1 MTTTHFKMN
10 RNIHNNGRLDT
21 PSFQQILLTGGRCEN
36 LIIRRMPP
44 PKSTAG
50 FTKDAQKVK
59 YVRNRDLKL
68 SGKELKEE
76 ARVQRGM
83 GEGVCIKCREKLQWR
98 FQFNKYKP
106 LKNIANCSG
115 CHKKNVTKAYR
126 TLCDDCGNQRNCCP
140 GCCQDL
146 QILYEEKKQKEEAE
160 AAATAEGKIDQKET
174 ENPLPSS
181 DMGTEDMDEAEDNAE
196 PGAKRGIETEAVP
209 TNIFTGTLSEWN
221 SRRFDEVVS
230 TKYSKARLTGSEDDR
245 GIASDPV
252 VPNPPPSEGSMIIS
266 EDISS

>member
-1 MTTTHFKMN
+1 
-10 RNIHNNGRLDT
+10 
-21 PSFQQILLTGGRCEN
+21 
-36 LIIRRMPP
+36 MPP

-83 GEGVCIKCREKLQWR
+83 GEGVCLKCREKLQWR

-115 CHKKNVTKAYR
+115 CHKKCVTKAYR

-146 QILYEEKKQKEEAE
+146 QMLYEEKKQKEENEAE
-160 AAATAEGKIDQKET
+160 ENSNEKKE
-174 ENPLPSS
+174 
-181 DMGTEDMDEAEDNAE
+181 GTELPPLSHSAGEEGNDDENMEEAEENVDPE
-196 PGAKRGIETEAVP
+196 PGAKRGIESEPVVP
-209 TNIFTGTLSEWN
+209 TTVFTGTLSEWN

-230 TKYSKARLTGSEDDR
+230 TKYSKARVTGSEEDR
-245 GIASDPV
+245 GFAPETTAAV
-252 VPNPPPSEGSMIIS
+252 AACSEGSMVLS